1 MADKIIFAD
10 DGAFFAKTLDAP
22 ESLSDADLRG
32 FVETWV
38 ETNSPMPAERMR
50 TGFLRV
56 GGRVHVFSGLDE
68 RVFAGLDGAEAESP
82 VVAPASL
89 LPLCGV
95 SDGFA
100 LVRSPR
106 CVSIAEFSDGAIV
119 SLCSRKNSGDAPADI
134 AALRAESGSAGGG
147 RMFAVSDG
155 LVSEFDGEGSLL
167 SGAAV
172 PKAVFRIPEK
182 ALATLDVRD
191 AEIVRA
197 FAKKRRAER
206 LKSACL
212 RLVPLAFALLLLGQI
227 VLWFGERGV
236 SRMAA
241 EFAEIEPQAK
251 EIESRAERLAELR
264 RFSRKKLRA
273 VESLALLNAD
283 RPEKVRFLRYTQTSP
298 NSVEIRGYAATIG
311 ETNAYLDALKKNP
324 AVASAELKSETSR
337 GEAKFVLGVVLK

>member
-1 MADKIIFAD
+1 M
-10 DGAFFAKTLDAP
+10 
-22 ESLSDADLRG
+22 
-32 FVETWV
+32 FV
-38 ETNSPMPAERMR
+38 
-50 TGFLRV
+50 
-56 GGRVHVFSGLDE
+56 
-68 RVFAGLDGAEAESP
+68 
-82 VVAPASL
+82 
-89 LPLCGV
+89 
-95 SDGFA
+95 
-100 LVRSPR
+100 
-106 CVSIAEFSDGAIV
+106 
-119 SLCSRKNSGDAPADI
+119 
-134 AALRAESGSAGGG
+134 
-147 RMFAVSDG
+147 VSDG

-298 NSVEIRGYAATIG
+298 NSAEIRGYAATIG

>member
-38 ETNSPMPAERMR
+38 ETNSPMPSERMR

-56 GGRVHVFSGLDE
+56 GGRVHIFSGLDE
-68 RVFAGLDGAEAESP
+68 RVFDGLGGAEAESP

-95 SDGFA
+95 AGGFA
-100 LVRSPR
+100 FMRSPR
-106 CVSIAEFSDGAIV
+106 GVSLAEFSDGAIV
-119 SLCSRKNSGDAPADI
+119 SLWSRKNSGDVLADI
-134 AALRAESGSAGGG
+134 AALRAESGLSVGG

-155 LVSEFDGEGSLL
+155 LVSEFDSGEAFI

-191 AEIVRA
+191 AETVRA

-212 RLVPLAFALLLLGQI
+212 WLVPIAFALLLLGQI
-227 VLWFGERGV
+227 MLWLGEYGV
-236 SRMAA
+236 SRMASD
-241 EFAEIEPQAK
+241 FAEIEPQAK

-264 RFSRKKLRA
+264 RFSRKKLHA

-283 RPEKVRFLRYTQTSP
+283 RPENVRFLRYTQTSP

-311 ETNAYLDALKKNP
+311 DTNAYLAALKKNP

-337 GEAKFVLGVVLK
+337 GEAKFVLEVVLK